1 MRGLLQVQNQC
12 GGLLG
17 EFQASEQFC
26 LRKYNRKQLKKTA
39 HIGCLPSRYAC
50 AQHTGLLSLEE
61 LCHCWRRPGGIDLHC
76 HRDISDYSST
86 LN

>member
-1 MRGLLQVQNQC
+1 MGETEISGSFALAGQPAQLS
-12 GGLLG
+12 G

-50 AQHTGLLSLEE
+50 AQHICGDQQMSQLLFL
-61 LCHCWRRPGGIDLHC
+61 LL
-76 HRDISDYSST
+76 
-86 LN
+86 